1 MEPVTLCLALFVGSL
16 LFGCQ
21 INKEDEDKT
30 KSSPSNKPQSQ
41 QQNKTPP
48 SKPSNI
54 CPHCNKPLNKKE
66 DN

>member
-1 MEPVTLCLALFVGSL
+1 MEPITLFFGLFLGGL
-16 LFGCQ
+16 FFGCQ
-21 INKEDEDKT
+21 VNKDDEDKT
-30 KSSPSNKPQSQ
+30 KSSNKQQ

-48 SKPSNI
+48 SRPSNI

>member
-1 MEPVTLCLALFVGSL
+1 MEPITLCLGLFVGG
-16 LFGCQ
+16 LFFSCQ
-21 INKEDEDKT
+21 VNKDDEDKT
-30 KSSPSNKPQSQ
+30 KSSNKQQ

>member
-1 MEPVTLCLALFVGSL
+1 MEPLSLCLGLFVSVL
-16 LFGCQ
+16 FFGCQ
-21 INKEDEDKT
+21 VNKDDEDKN
-30 KSSPSNKPQSQ
+30 KSSNKQ

-48 SKPSNI
+48 SRPSNI